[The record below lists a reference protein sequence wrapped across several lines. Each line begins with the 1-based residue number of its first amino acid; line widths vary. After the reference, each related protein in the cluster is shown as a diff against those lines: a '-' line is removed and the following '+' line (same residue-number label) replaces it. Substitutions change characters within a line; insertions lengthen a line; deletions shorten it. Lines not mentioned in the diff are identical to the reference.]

1 MMVPLL
7 LFAASAELQAIDQA
21 VAQCDRAVANPA
33 FASET
38 ARRSQA
44 LLDAYREQ
52 EAIVKARLTLAERK
66 RALREVSAKK
76 NVEEERAIALEEAL
90 IEDRQRA
97 LNDKR
102 MLEAIRQ
109 DTMDAMR
116 RHYLAHCPSGRTKDS
131 NASN

>member
-76 NVEEERAIALEEAL
+76 NVEEER
-90 IEDRQRA
+90 
-97 LNDKR
+97 
-102 MLEAIRQ
+102 
-109 DTMDAMR
+109 
-116 RHYLAHCPSGRTKDS
+116 
-131 NASN
+131 